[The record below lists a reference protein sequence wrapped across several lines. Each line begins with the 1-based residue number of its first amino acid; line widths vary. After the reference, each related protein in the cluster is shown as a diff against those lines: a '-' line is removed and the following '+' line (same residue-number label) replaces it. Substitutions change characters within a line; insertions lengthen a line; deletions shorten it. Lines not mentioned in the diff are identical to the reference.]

1 MNLDDDLGND
11 LAIAFLVE
19 KKYSKKL
26 DSKESLA
33 LIRKIRETLR
43 RVSHIETGENEAVLV
58 TKIALNRGN

>member
-1 MNLDDDLGND
+1 MNLVDDLDRD

-33 LIRKIRETLR
+33 LIRKIRE
-43 RVSHIETGENEAVLV
+43 
-58 TKIALNRGN
+58 ALNRMSQIENGESENAQPLTSANNRGN